1 MKIANKILLTCVS
14 ILLVIFFTTIIFSSF
29 VGDSNSNIL
38 SKIKSNFSKETKMF
52 LKKNIFVHK
61 YNSVLLSEKR
71 ELKLKLFDKN
81 TLISELIKKQESLNS
96 KKFKR

>member
-29 VGDSNSNIL
+29 IGDSNLNIV

-52 LKKNIFVHK
+52 LKRIFSFTNTILFF
-61 YNSVLLSEKR
+61 Y
-71 ELKLKLFDKN
+71 LKKEN
-81 TLISELIKKQESLNS
+81 
-96 KKFKR
+96 